1 MNKIVVGFIQ
11 ITLLLFLLGAFS
23 SCEEFFNPD
32 QEITITEDEAYT
44 DWYEYRSAILGLY
57 ALQQDLVEQL
67 VVLGELRGDL
77 LTVTKNA
84 DADLMEI
91 YNFNVS
97 KNNKYASPDNFFRL
111 IAATNR
117 FISTLEREKPN
128 VLDPA
133 AQINNYDR
141 LYGEALCMRAWAY
154 FNAARIYGKVPYID
168 QHLTTIEE
176 IEEFLNTPGT
186 YTDSVIIE
194 YSIDGYYN
202 DTIYNQEVTLEKKF
216 FDLDRVIRHFTN
228 ELETKVKAV
237 GVNHY
242 IENKDNTWEV
252 TIWSQWGYHTLLGHM
267 YLTLGDLTQSAMHF
281 ETVVK
286 NGTDNDQ
293 FQLTMAFAGND
304 WGNIFSY
311 VDSREH
317 IFTLWFNKGNQQTND
332 LQRLFELWTPNE
344 YMLKPTRACVHMW
357 ETQWRGAV
365 IRYDYNVP
373 DSTKTINPG
382 MPGDYYRGYG
392 VSYLYAK
399 GQQNYITGNEYLKML
414 EYKMNDEDRSVEAI
428 MENVDTV
435 VYKYSV
441 MREPFDHDPNFIVYR
456 AAGVNLYLAE
466 IFNYLKFEDA
476 SGNVT
481 SNTLQALKV
490 VNDGSYYDVS
500 TNRTQMGV
508 RGRVGLPGFTVQ
520 NIVFEFDP
528 FTNEVI
534 GWRNMSGNLPA
545 KQRRLENQIMDER
558 ARELAFEGE
567 RFYDLIRVAKRRN
580 DPSYLASRV
589 SEKYPPGKR
598 EYIYNLLMNEEN
610 WYIHYFD

>member
-1 MNKIVVGFIQ
+1 
-11 ITLLLFLLGAFS
+11 
-23 SCEEFFNPD
+23 
-32 QEITITEDEAYT
+32 
-44 DWYEYRSAILGLY
+44 
-57 ALQQDLVEQL
+57 
-67 VVLGELRGDL
+67 
-77 LTVTKNA
+77 
-84 DADLMEI
+84 
-91 YNFNVS
+91 
-97 KNNKYASPDNFFRL
+97 
-111 IAATNR
+111 
-117 FISTLEREKPN
+117 
-128 VLDPA
+128 
-133 AQINNYDR
+133 
-141 LYGEALCMRAWAY
+141 
-154 FNAARIYGKVPYID
+154 
-168 QHLTTIEE
+168 
-176 IEEFLNTPGT
+176 
-186 YTDSVIIE
+186 
-194 YSIDGYYN
+194 
-202 DTIYNQEVTLEKKF
+202 
-216 FDLDRVIRHFTN
+216 
-228 ELETKVKAV
+228 
-237 GVNHY
+237 
-242 IENKDNTWEV
+242 
-252 TIWSQWGYHTLLGHM
+252 
-267 YLTLGDLTQSAMHF
+267 
-281 ETVVK
+281 
-286 NGTDNDQ
+286 
-293 FQLTMAFAGND
+293 
-304 WGNIFSY
+304 
-311 VDSREH
+311 
-317 IFTLWFNKGNQQTND
+317 
-332 LQRLFELWTPNE
+332 
-344 YMLKPTRACVHMW
+344 
-357 ETQWRGAV
+357 
-365 IRYDYNVP
+365 
-373 DSTKTINPG
+373 
-382 MPGDYYRGYG
+382 
-392 VSYLYAK
+392 
-399 GQQNYITGNEYLKML
+399 
-414 EYKMNDEDRSVEAI
+414 MNDEDRSVEAI